1 MLLICLFLLSISCK
15 KEKVSKEN
23 YRIGIENRY
32 FERIDSVSIGSK
44 MTKEPIEVSQTYFFK
59 EYFPKNTY
67 EVRCYTASHLVIK
80 TTLKAVD
87 HQENILLSLNADG
100 VLSIK
105 K

>member
-32 FERIDSVSIGSK
+32 FERIYSVSIGSK
-44 MTKEPIEVSQTYFFK
+44 ISKEPIEVSQTYFFK

>member
-1 MLLICLFLLSISCK
+1 MS
-15 KEKVSKEN
+15 
-23 YRIGIENRY
+23 
-32 FERIDSVSIGSK
+32 
-44 MTKEPIEVSQTYFFK
+44 KEPIEVSQTYFFK

>member
-32 FERIDSVSIGSK
+32 FERIDSVLIGSK
-44 MTKEPIEVSQTYFFK
+44 MSKEPIEVSQTYFFK

>member
-32 FERIDSVSIGSK
+32 FERIDSVLIGSK
-44 MTKEPIEVSQTYFFK
+44 MSKEPIEVSQTYFFK

-87 HQENILLSLNADG
+87 HQENILLSLNTDG

>member
-1 MLLICLFLLSISCK
+1 M
-15 KEKVSKEN
+15 
-23 YRIGIENRY
+23 
-32 FERIDSVSIGSK
+32 
-44 MTKEPIEVSQTYFFK
+44 
-59 EYFPKNTY
+59 NT
-67 EVRCYTASHLVIK
+67 K